1 MINSMGMKK
10 RMKWKMILRTGHS
23 PVFMSRHA
31 RGDSTSVSQAATVSV
46 QTKKYLCA
54 LKCGG
59 RLRDGGSNEVMS
71 AMVIYSVLPTHA
83 TTTRKIKE
91 RGARWG
97 RSLRCR
103 GGTQRKG
110 GVREGA
116 NGYMVPLL
124 MGNIR
129 GKIYVKRAHFGNRS
143 RFSTQALIAIT
154 VAFQKCKF
162 PSSTDVL
169 LIFFFCL
176 HLTFLPT
183 SHRAQV

>member
-71 AMVIYSVLPTHA
+71 AMVIYSVFPTQA
-83 TTTRKIKE
+83 MTARKIEEK
-91 RGARWG
+91 G
-97 RSLRCR
+97 R
-103 GGTQRKG
+103 GGG
-110 GVREGA
+110 GR
-116 NGYMVPLL
+116 
-124 MGNIR
+124 
-129 GKIYVKRAHFGNRS
+129 
-143 RFSTQALIAIT
+143 
-154 VAFQKCKF
+154 
-162 PSSTDVL
+162 
-169 LIFFFCL
+169 
-176 HLTFLPT
+176 
-183 SHRAQV
+183 